1 MGSKVVTISIWE
13 LLHKILLTIP
23 ILEIVRSWNDN
34 NFKKNNSNLAV
45 EKNFGD
51 DRHNFKFEIVTFTIS
66 NFEIV
71 TTTISNFE
79 IVSTFEIILYKI

>member
-1 MGSKVVTISIWE
+1 MVTIPIWE

-51 DRHNFKFEIVTFTIS
+51 DGHNSNMGIVTFTIS
-66 NFEIV
+66 KFEIV
-71 TTTISNFE
+71 WNCNDHNFK
-79 IVSTFEIILYKI
+79 L